1 MAQISNLE
9 SDEKPCLVN
18 ARQGFSVLYRNRHL
32 YSKYDPAKSILEIVK
47 NLKLLPGTLI
57 LCNSPCLCYGL
68 QELLSALPENCFV
81 LGVEFDARL
90 HDLALEYFPKSDSH
104 CALLPYEYLSGSG
117 LMEYLTALTSTDGI
131 LNNEINFP
139 KRGNLRRVVKIDF
152 SAGTGFS
159 KSCYD
164 NFFILTQ
171 NVITQFWKN
180 RLTLVRFGRLY
191 SRNIFKNLGQLNR
204 AIPFTAIQKSVEK
217 PVIVFGAGESIETA
231 IARLKEQQ
239 DEYFIIAVDAAFSAL
254 KAAGIKCDAV
264 IGVESQIA
272 IEKAYIGARLN
283 DKQKNDIKA
292 PLFIC
297 DLTSRPA
304 LARNASELCFFFS
317 EYDKNPFITR
327 IQKLNETIP
336 VIPPLGSVGLS
347 AVCIALLL
355 RKNDSVPV
363 FVCGLDFSFSA
374 GITHGKGTTQHKV
387 RLSTSSRLNPAAN
400 YGAAFGAGTQAFT
413 GKNGKKVFAGRA
425 LYDYAILFND
435 YFKGTANLFDIG
447 KSGLNLGIPQ
457 TELPQLHHKYGGIP
471 DEKTFSAK
479 DFIQQDKNIL
489 EFIRNE
495 KEALLT
501 LKDILINGDTA
512 NFRKPEIPLDTQV
525 LELLAG
531 RDYLFLHYPDGYSAR
546 TDTGFL
552 KRIRSEIDFFLK
564 DCTLAEKMLQK
575 QKTMKNR

>member
-1 MAQISNLE
+1 MDQISNLE
-9 SDEKPCLVN
+9 SNEKPCLVN
-18 ARQGFSVLYRNRHL
+18 ARQGFSVLYRNRYL
-32 YSKYDPAKSILEIVK
+32 YSKYDPAKSILEIIR
-47 NLKLLPGTLI
+47 NLTLLPGTLI

-68 QELLSALPENCFV
+68 QELLSALPENCFI
-81 LGVEFDARL
+81 LGVEFDAHL
-90 HDLALEYFPKSDSH
+90 HNLALEHFPKSDSR
-104 CALLPYEYLSGSG
+104 CALLPYEYSAGSRF
-117 LMEYLTALTSTDGI
+117 MEYLTAITSTDGI
-131 LNNEINFP
+131 LNNEIRFP

-159 KSCYD
+159 KPYYD

-191 SRNIFKNLGQLNR
+191 SRNIFKNLGQLKR
-204 AIPFTAIQKSVEK
+204 AIPFTVIQKSVEK
-217 PVIVFGAGESIETA
+217 PVIVFGAGESIEPA
-231 IARLKEQQ
+231 IAQLKDQQ
-239 DEYFIIAVDAAFSAL
+239 DEYFIIAVDAAFCAL

-264 IGVESQIA
+264 IGVESQLA

-283 DKQKNDIKA
+283 DNQENSIKP

-304 LARNASELCFFFS
+304 LARNASEICFFFS
-317 EYDKNPFITR
+317 EYDKNPFISR
-327 IQKLNETIP
+327 IQKLNGTIP

-347 AVCIALLL
+347 AVCIALFL
-355 RKNDSVPV
+355 RKTDSVPV
-363 FVCGLDFSFSA
+363 FVSGLDFSFSA
-374 GITHGKGTTQHKV
+374 GITHGKGTTQHKSRLFSST
-387 RLSTSSRLNPAAN
+387 RLSPAAN
-400 YGAAFGAGTQAFT
+400 YGAAFGTGTQAFT
-413 GKNGKKVFAGRA
+413 GKDGKKVFAGRS

-435 YFKGTANLFDIG
+435 YFKGTANLYDVG

-457 TELPQLHHKYGGIP
+457 AELPHLHHEYRNIP
-471 DEKTFSAK
+471 DEKTYPAN
-479 DFIQQDKNIL
+479 DFITQNKAIL
-489 EFIRNE
+489 EFIQNE
-495 KEALLT
+495 KESLLA
-501 LKDILINGDTA
+501 LKDILINGNAA
-512 NFRKPEIPLDTQV
+512 NSRNNRISLDAQI

-564 DCTLAEKMLQK
+564 DCTLAEKMLQ
-575 QKTMKNR
+575 